1 MNYHHRWRI
10 APLVVAIVCVGTLLF
25 QARDFAS
32 TASSSSAPP
41 TAAQMVDEFEA
52 SAGPHPGFRRN
63 HAKGTCISGYF
74 QGNGNVSELSL
85 ASAFRPGVVPVI
97 GRLSIAGGNPTLND
111 ARGDVRSLSL
121 SLQTEN
127 GELWRLAMNSTPV
140 FPVRT
145 PRALF
150 EQMQAFMPD
159 KSTGHADPQKVEA
172 FRQAHPEDRAFARW
186 LVNHP
191 PSSGFDNSTFYS
203 VNAFHFIDRH
213 QQVRA
218 VRWAMVPESTYE
230 PVSTEQ
236 AGGGDPDFL
245 SYGLSTR
252 LAQGPVRWHL
262 IITLAEQGDPT
273 DDATRQWPA
282 RRTHIE
288 AGVLVIDKVESQVD
302 GACRDVDFNPLMLPP
317 GIEPSNDPL
326 LLARGAAYAESHRRR
341 LLEGGR
347 VPATSDPAGARA
359 VEHCENCAVNIYG
372 SAE

>member
-1 MNYHHRWRI
+1 
-10 APLVVAIVCVGTLLF
+10 
-25 QARDFAS
+25 
-32 TASSSSAPP
+32 
-41 TAAQMVDEFEA
+41 MVDEFEA

-74 QGNGNVSELSL
+74 QGSGN
-85 ASAFRPGVVPVI
+85 ASALSVANAFKPGVVPVI
-97 GRLSIAGGNPTLND
+97 GRLSIAGGNPTMND

-121 SLQTEN
+121 SLLTDD

-159 KSTGHADPQKVEA
+159 KATGHSDPQKVEA
-172 FRQAHPEDRAFARW
+172 FRRAHPEDRAFARW
-186 LVNHP
+186 LENNP

-218 VRWAMVPESTYE
+218 VRWAMVPESPYQ
-230 PVSTEQ
+230 PVSAEQ
-236 AGGGDPDFL
+236 GSGDDPDFL
-245 SYGLSTR
+245 AYGLSTR
-252 LAQGPVRWHL
+252 LVQGPVRWHL
-262 IITLAEQGDPT
+262 IITLAEHGDPT

-282 RRTHIE
+282 QRTHID
-288 AGVLVIDKVESQVD
+288 AGVLVIDKVESQID

-372 SAE
+372 SSE